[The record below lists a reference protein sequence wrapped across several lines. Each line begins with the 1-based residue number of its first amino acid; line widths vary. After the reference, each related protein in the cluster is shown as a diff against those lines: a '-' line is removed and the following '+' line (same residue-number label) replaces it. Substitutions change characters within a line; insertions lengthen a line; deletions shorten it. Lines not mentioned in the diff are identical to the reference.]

1 MRSCNVALQCCDF
14 FDNNR
19 LIVFGRLIHIEEDN
33 EFLTFD
39 IVIDALAVSI
49 LGAVINILAIEY
61 GKIVIRLTV
70 IAGIA

>member
-1 MRSCNVALQCCDF
+1 MRSCNVALQCRDF

-19 LIVFGRLIHIEEDN
+19 LIVFDRLIHIKEDN
-33 EFLTFD
+33 EFLTSD

-61 GKIVIRLTV
+61 GKIVIHLTV
-70 IAGIA
+70 IAGLA